1 MVVVGKIE
9 RSRIEHCLLRH
20 ARRGALRPGATG
32 TPLERRAQALDP
44 AHEVP
49 VVEKEGTNPF
59 ARGLAESGGQR
70 RFSQELDDRIA
81 ERSNVSRVLDQ
92 QSTVQMFDLLEMT
105 PHRACDD
112 GTGLR

>member
-9 RSRIEHCLLRH
+9 SSRIEHCLLRH

-32 TPLERRAQALDP
+32 TPLERRAQDLDP

-92 QSTVQMFDLLEMT
+92 QSTVQMFDLL
-105 PHRACDD
+105 
-112 GTGLR
+112 